1 MILFK
6 DTIENIKVEIEID
19 ETKDHYTWAGC
30 PTLKTE
36 TGTALFEAV
45 DTLTVIKALKNSNTI
60 EEFEEAVE
68 DTWSK
73 KKLAKPIRK
82 QLNSQQITEVQKEAI
97 AILEDKFT
105 DENKYLFDF
114 NKDDETCLYPAF
126 MHYAE
131 NYNGRF
137 DKLTSTE
144 QVNYLVESALADC

>member
-1 MILFK
+1 MILFE

-19 ETKDHYTWAGC
+19 ETKDHHTWAGC

-36 TGTALFEAV
+36 YGTALFEAV

-60 EEFEEAVE
+60 EEFEEAVK

-105 DENKYLFDF
+105 DENKFLFDF
-114 NKDDETCLYPAF
+114 NKDDETCLYNAF

-131 NYNGRF
+131 YYNGRF

-144 QVNYLVESALADC
+144 QVDYLVESALADC